1 MLLGKDTVA
10 VFAIFKNIGDPVK
23 QIYLDKTTNGID
35 SSSTASISNEP
46 YTFQVTYDYQ
56 MTGKIKGS
64 QFTVYS
70 FWNNEMKELYLN
82 NQLICIVKGKTDPEN
97 FILINGYNDTEM
109 IKELLLIAYNKF
121 LQ

>member
-1 MLLGKDTVA
+1 
-10 VFAIFKNIGDPVK
+10 
-23 QIYLDKTTNGID
+23 
-35 SSSTASISNEP
+35 
-46 YTFQVTYDYQ
+46 